1 MKKKTEDT
9 KKNEDIKKIEDPSK
23 TSEQK
28 QEKEKEK
35 EKEKD
40 KTKQEE
46 KKEKS
51 KPKKKKPITKFNI
64 DYIFRREQ
72 YILKNQKLT
81 LTFQEMKKLI
91 SQELNIEESNLIIN
105 YLEKEITTPKTKIYD
120 LIKDNKIK
128 FFEVKKKT
136 IQAINESIKTYIYT
150 IKINN
155 IKEAYDFNKQIDI
168 FFSDLCLEKDCIS
181 EPTSLESYN
190 VSFSRSDLAFDFKKF
205 LTILKK
211 VNELYKDIE
220 IDVDI
225 PKSNIKSSLFDNN
238 NDNKKYKKF
247 KIASAEH
254 YKRQL
259 GDYFTWNDIK
269 RIQSMEEREK
279 WIDQKGF
286 YNSAGPVKKK

>member
-91 SQELNIEESNLIIN
+91 SQELNIEESN
-105 YLEKEITTPKTKIYD
+105 
-120 LIKDNKIK
+120 
-128 FFEVKKKT
+128 
-136 IQAINESIKTYIYT
+136 
-150 IKINN
+150 
-155 IKEAYDFNKQIDI
+155 
-168 FFSDLCLEKDCIS
+168 
-181 EPTSLESYN
+181 
-190 VSFSRSDLAFDFKKF
+190 
-205 LTILKK
+205 
-211 VNELYKDIE
+211 
-220 IDVDI
+220 
-225 PKSNIKSSLFDNN
+225 
-238 NDNKKYKKF
+238 
-247 KIASAEH
+247 
-254 YKRQL
+254 
-259 GDYFTWNDIK
+259 
-269 RIQSMEEREK
+269 
-279 WIDQKGF
+279 
-286 YNSAGPVKKK
+286 